1 MAIRVTW
8 ANSNSARHIAFLLG
22 YSPLVALFIKMEFN
36 VYNDLIQEDF
46 NDQYRNNTLK
56 TIMGFNL
63 AAYHCRQAKFVLFV
77 NDDYFVN
84 IPNLINLIE
93 DIKKIWTA
101 KCVGRIQKFGNV
113 HKNKYNKWYVST
125 EEYLNIKWPP
135 FISGGSML
143 LSMDVV
149 TKFANAFPY
158 VKSISL
164 DDVYLGMVA
173 KTLTITMTHKER
185 FETRFVI
192 KKLDKLIT
200 NHDFGSPN
208 VLVGE
213 FYRLLQRKKG

>member
-1 MAIRVTW
+1 
-8 ANSNSARHIAFLLG
+8 
-22 YSPLVALFIKMEFN
+22 
-36 VYNDLIQEDF
+36 
-46 NDQYRNNTLK
+46 
-56 TIMGFNL
+56 
-63 AAYHCRQAKFVLFV
+63 
-77 NDDYFVN
+77 
-84 IPNLINLIE
+84 
-93 DIKKIWTA
+93 
-101 KCVGRIQKFGNV
+101 
-113 HKNKYNKWYVST
+113 
-125 EEYLNIKWPP
+125 
-135 FISGGSML
+135 ML

-208 VLVGE
+208 VLLIE
-213 FYRLLQRKKG
+213 FYRLLQRKKARSTFTK